1 MTIAQSVQRTIAA
14 LPAGQVF
21 GYEALPSYSSAPA
34 AVTKAVSRLIQDKK
48 LKRFAKGKFYV
59 PEQGLLGER
68 KLSDSEV
75 LRSVLFKNGRLRG
88 YITGYAL
95 YNRLGLTTQMPGT
108 ITVAVNGGR
117 QEKDFGNLKVQVTV
131 ARAPVNAENVKLLGY
146 LDVLKDIKS
155 IPDANVNTSLA
166 RMRGLLGEL
175 NQADKRSV
183 VSLALTH
190 YTPQTR
196 ALLGL
201 LMELLPEKTGSV
213 SVEKLRQSLNPT
225 TTYKLGLDESRWT
238 AARSWNIR

>member
-1 MTIAQSVQRTIAA
+1 MSIFQSVQKSIADM
-14 LPAGQVF
+14 PEGRVF
-21 GYEALPSYSSAPA
+21 GYDALPSFNTEPA
-34 AVTKAVSRLIQDKK
+34 AVTKAVSRLVQGNK

-75 LRSVLFKNGRLRG
+75 LRSVLYKNGRLRG

-95 YNRLGLTTQMPGT
+95 YNRLGLTTQIPGT

-117 QEKDFGNLKVQVTV
+117 QEKDFGNLKVQITV
-131 ARAPVNAENVKLLGY
+131 ARAPVSAENVKLLGY
-146 LDVLKDIKS
+146 LDALKDIRL

-175 NQADKRSV
+175 NRAEKRLA
-183 VSLALTH
+183 VSLALTY

-201 LMELLPEKTGSV
+201 LMELLPVKASSV
-213 SVEKLRQSLNPT
+213 SVQKLRQSLNPT
-225 TTYKLGLDESRWT
+225 TIYKLGLDESRWT
-238 AARSWNIR
+238 IARSWNIR